1 MGERMDLGRA
11 DIIRSGFLLLLLS
24 FNSVKLDKKAVD
36 PGVVFF
42 FPVKECTA
50 FVTPSRVCTSRKVC
64 ALLF

>member
-42 FPVKECTA
+42 FSC
-50 FVTPSRVCTSRKVC
+50 
-64 ALLF
+64 